1 MYSAKK
7 EMGSTDDSYSHT
19 GPKEREARKIF
30 RKVRVFFLK
39 MAFALIIQ
47 KRVLAVIVI
56 STEAEARTKKERARK
71 VLINLAL
78 QPRKAPRREK

>member
-1 MYSAKK
+1 M
-7 EMGSTDDSYSHT
+7 STDDSYSHT
-19 GPKEREARKIF
+19 APKEREARKIF
-30 RKVRVFFLK
+30 RKVKDVFFLK
-39 MAFALIIQ
+39 MALALIIL

-56 STEAEARTKKERARK
+56 STKAEARTKKERARK